1 MSDKWPLVGR
11 ALGSQSLAL
20 SKRDTVL
27 SSIVG
32 TILLLKFMLLDITGN
47 WAGSPAGSHGYSS
60 FEDPSGH
67 TGSGDHK
74 GSLH

>member
-1 MSDKWPLVGR
+1 M
-11 ALGSQSLAL
+11 
-20 SKRDTVL
+20 L

-47 WAGSPAGSHGYSS
+47 WAGSPAGSHGDSS

>member
-1 MSDKWPLVGR
+1 M
-11 ALGSQSLAL
+11 
-20 SKRDTVL
+20 L

-47 WAGSPAGSHGYSS
+47 WAGCPAGSHGDSS

-67 TGSGDHK
+67 TGSGRTGSRDHK

>member
-1 MSDKWPLVGR
+1 MP
-11 ALGSQSLAL
+11 
-20 SKRDTVL
+20 
-27 SSIVG
+27 
-32 TILLLKFMLLDITGN
+32 LKFMLLDITGN
-47 WAGSPAGSHGYSS
+47 WAGSPADSHGDSS

>member
-1 MSDKWPLVGR
+1 M
-11 ALGSQSLAL
+11 
-20 SKRDTVL
+20 L

-47 WAGSPAGSHGYSS
+47 WAGSPAGSHGDSS
-60 FEDPSGH
+60 FEDPSGHTGSGH